1 MPPAKHRTFLRVQL
15 SDRQAHGQ
23 THRHSHALTPSE
35 TASQSTFV
43 SQSQSHST
51 CERPGQEEGT
61 GGPVSGDKKPERNE
75 GSETDSKMAE
85 GDRHACT
92 HMCTH
97 THTDTHTQAGIDRQ
111 RETQTD

>member
-1 MPPAKHRTFLRVQL
+1 M
-15 SDRQAHGQ
+15 
-23 THRHSHALTPSE
+23 
-35 TASQSTFV
+35 
-43 SQSQSHST
+43 
-51 CERPGQEEGT
+51 
-61 GGPVSGDKKPERNE
+61 SGDKKPERNE

-92 HMCTH
+92 H